1 MLRWLRGTMGGSA
14 AGMNAMIGALDSF
27 FNPAAARARKEL
39 EEQHERVVPIPSPGD
54 KLLAEGK
61 VVIPRSP
68 KAQPP
73 TAQPP
78 AAQPAGVRPPKEQSP
93 KIHLKTD

>member
-1 MLRWLRGTMGGSA
+1 MLRWLRGNMGGSA

-39 EEQHERVVPIPSPGD
+39 EEQHERVVPVPSPGD
-54 KLLAEGK
+54 KLLEEGK
-61 VVIPRSP
+61 VVIRGTP
-68 KAQPP
+68 KGAPKGAP
-73 TAQPP
+73 KDRP
-78 AAQPAGVRPPKEQSP
+78 A

>member
-14 AGMNAMIGALDSF
+14 PGMNAMIGALDDV
-27 FNPAAARARKEL
+27 FNPAAGRARKEL
-39 EEQHERVVPIPSPGD
+39 EEQNERIVPIPSPGD

-61 VVIPRSP
+61 VVIRRAP
-68 KAQPP
+68 KDKP
-73 TAQPP
+73 
-78 AAQPAGVRPPKEQSP
+78 S

>member
-14 AGMNAMIGALDSF
+14 AGVNAMIGALEDI
-27 FNPAAARARKEL
+27 FNPAAARARK
-39 EEQHERVVPIPSPGD
+39 EQHERVVPIPSPGD

-61 VVIPRSP
+61 VVIPRTP
-68 KAQPP
+68 KPQS
-73 TAQPP
+73 P
-78 AAQPAGVRPPKEQSP
+78 AAQSPNKQPPKEQSP

>member
-1 MLRWLRGTMGGSA
+1 MLRWLRGSMGGSA
-14 AGMNAMIGALDSF
+14 AGMNAMMGALDSV

-39 EEQHERVVPIPSPGD
+39 EEQNERVVPVPSPGD

-61 VVIPRSP
+61 VVIRQSP
-68 KAQPP
+68 KD
-73 TAQPP
+73 
-78 AAQPAGVRPPKEQSP
+78 KQS

>member
-14 AGMNAMIGALDSF
+14 AGMNAMIGALESF
-27 FNPAAARARKEL
+27 FNPAAARARKEV
-39 EEQHERVVPIPSPGD
+39 EEQHERVIPIPSPGD

-61 VVIPRSP
+61 VVIPRTP
-68 KAQPP
+68 HAQPSKPQSP
-73 TAQPP
+73 TEPQ
-78 AAQPAGVRPPKEQSP
+78 P

>member
-14 AGMNAMIGALDSF
+14 AGMNAMIGALDSV

-39 EEQHERVVPIPSPGD
+39 EEQNERIVPIPSPGD
-54 KLLAEGK
+54 KLLAEGRL
-61 VVIPRSP
+61 VIRRTP

-73 TAQPP
+73 SAQSPTT
-78 AAQPAGVRPPKEQSP
+78 RPPEEQSP
-93 KIHLKTD
+93 SEQSTIHLKTD

>member
-39 EEQHERVVPIPSPGD
+39 EEQHERVLPIPSPGD
-54 KLLAEGK
+54 KLLTEGK
-61 VVIPRSP
+61 VVIPRAPRAQSSKPQSP
-68 KAQPP
+68 TEPP
-73 TAQPP
+73 Q
-78 AAQPAGVRPPKEQSP
+78 P